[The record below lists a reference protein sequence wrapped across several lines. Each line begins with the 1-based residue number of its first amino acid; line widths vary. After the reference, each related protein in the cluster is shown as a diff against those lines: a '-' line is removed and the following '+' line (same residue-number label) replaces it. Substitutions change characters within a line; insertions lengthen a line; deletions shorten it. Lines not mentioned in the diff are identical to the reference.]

1 LKYLRLLAASVTALA
16 LLAGC
21 SDDNSGI
28 SSSSAS
34 TSSTTGGTGAPTPTG
49 NSATLSWSAPTTNTN
64 GTPLTDL
71 SGYRIYYG
79 ANSQH
84 LSQTVDLNSAGITS
98 YVINNLSAGTWYFAI
113 SAVTANGV
121 ESALS
126 DVASL
131 NIS

>member
-1 LKYLRLLAASVTALA
+1 MTALA

-21 SDDNSGI
+21 DDDNSGI
-28 SSSSAS
+28 SSASAS
-34 TSSTTGGTGAPTPTG
+34 STGAPTPTA
-49 NSATLSWSAPTTNTN
+49 NSATLSWAAPTTNTN

-84 LSQTVDLNSAGITS
+84 LSQTVDLNSAGTTS
-98 YVINNLSAGTWYFAI
+98 YVINNLSSGTWYFAI
-113 SAVTANGV
+113 SAVTSNGV